1 MSNLTKQNLR
11 KMIEQEGETAPR
23 QWSKVELLQR
33 VEEITGHDPTREKG
47 KKAEE
52 ASEYRVLVRDLNHAS
67 RRKAELQQ
75 FCSERLGMQ
84 VNYNLTIPQL
94 QKDAMAIIASRT
106 PPEPSDLVGFGR
118 HASLSY
124 ARLQSDH
131 PEYCR
136 WVKETA
142 REGQC
147 NPRLRRLAG
156 WLLNDVGMVEMAQK
170 EIRQPHKTSDM
181 KGAISGGYPT
191 LQEPHSPRSSTA
203 TSSKPQTATK
213 KVSSEEDEVHIPA
226 TQLQALVSTIEM
238 MKEEIANLKGE
249 RPRKKTTSEEPD
261 VTSVMSF
268 SMASTP

>member
-23 QWSKVELLQR
+23 QWTRVELLQR
-33 VEEITGHDPTREKG
+33 VEEITGNDPTREKG
-47 KKAEE
+47 KKKEE
-52 ASEYRVLVRDLNHAS
+52 ESE
-67 RRKAELQQ
+67 Q
-75 FCSERLGMQ
+75 FCADRLGMQ
-84 VNYNLTIPQL
+84 VNYNLTIAQL
-94 QKDAMAIIASRT
+94 QKDAMAVIASKT

-156 WLLNDVGMVEMAQK
+156 
-170 EIRQPHKTSDM
+170 
-181 KGAISGGYPT
+181 
-191 LQEPHSPRSSTA
+191 
-203 TSSKPQTATK
+203 
-213 KVSSEEDEVHIPA
+213 
-226 TQLQALVSTIEM
+226 
-238 MKEEIANLKGE
+238 
-249 RPRKKTTSEEPD
+249 
-261 VTSVMSF
+261 
-268 SMASTP
+268 